1 MRQRFG
7 LTLAGFILIVAAC
20 AGTVWM
26 ISADARRQIEKLA
39 SANLESVQWAL
50 AQSEVELLTML
61 DILGDIQQTPPPD
74 QAAKLQ
80 QFRLRFDVF
89 YSRNRT
95 LNIGKVFEHVRLNG
109 GVETALAEINDF
121 LAYAVPL
128 VDGSDA
134 QLIAALPDLSAR
146 ARALRPAVREISLE
160 GVRTN
165 SLHSDQQRGQVAS
178 ALEDLALLV
187 AALFLS
193 LVAVVLALAFMARNA
208 RDQAKSIAVTHDRLR
223 AVIATSIDAIVV
235 ADAHGRI
242 IDFNEVAVRIYG
254 YSLEE
259 ALGADMVS
267 LIVPE
272 PLRDE
277 VRTQVEAMLDGTGWV
292 DLSENPRPAEA
303 MAMRK
308 SGEVFPIEVSV
319 ARAESETGPVMVCF
333 VRDISRRVANEAEL
347 IRARDRALAGEQA
360 KADMLAVMSHEMRTP
375 LNGLMGTLDLLMTTD
390 LDDRQRRYAQV
401 MAQSGQ
407 LLLRHVNNV
416 LDISRADAGVI
427 ELVWRPFDPRQL
439 VSQILDGL
447 QAQAQ
452 QRGNVLSLA
461 MIGDNRRP
469 LLGDTVR
476 LTQILMNLVGNA
488 IKFTE
493 GGHILVEIDRS
504 VGAGHVEFRV
514 TDTGIGIATEDQQR
528 IFDEFVTLDPSFQR
542 EVEGTGLGLGIVRRL
557 AGLMGGWVTVDSQPG
572 EGSCFTV
579 RLPLPE
585 QAPEPQ
591 APAAPEAPAPAAP
604 AQLEVLVVED
614 NQINRMVVG
623 EMLASRNCRVV
634 EACDGQEGVIE
645 AGRQRFD
652 LILMDISMPRMDGV
666 TAARAIR
673 REGPNTDTPI
683 IALTAHALPADQAN
697 FAQAGMEATLTKP
710 LSFKALDDILR
721 RFANKADAAAPPP
734 AKPRT
739 GPDRREAARAH
750 LAESIGPERAAQVV
764 DRILAEL
771 DDGLARLRDMIQDPA
786 LNEDVARLAHRMA
799 GSVALIGFDDI
810 RDSLNRLETRARG
823 AQSPDRAGLAAHL
836 AELEAMAPANGS
848 EAHP

>member
-1 MRQRFG
+1 
-7 LTLAGFILIVAAC
+7 
-20 AGTVWM
+20 M
-26 ISADARRQIEKLA
+26 ISADARRQIDRLA
-39 SANLESVQWAL
+39 IANLESVQWAL

-61 DILGDIQQTPPPD
+61 ELLGQIQQIAPEE
-74 QAAKLQ
+74 QAAALA
-80 QFRLRFDVF
+80 QFRQRFDIF

-95 LNIGKVFEHVRLNG
+95 LNIGTVFDHVRQHE
-109 GVETALAEINDF
+109 GVQDALVEISDF
-121 LAYAVPL
+121 LAYAIPL
-128 VDGSDA
+128 VDGPDA
-134 QLIAALPDLSAR
+134 QLIEALPELR
-146 ARALRPAVREISLE
+146 ARAKALRPSVREISLE

-165 SLHSDQQRGQVAS
+165 SMHSDRQRAQVAS

-187 AALFLS
+187 AMLFLA
-193 LVAVVLALAFMARNA
+193 LVAVVLALAFMAQNA
-208 RDQAKSIAVTHDRLR
+208 RNQATSMALTHSRLR

-235 ADAHGRI
+235 ADAQGRI
-242 IDFNEVAVRIYG
+242 IDFNDVAVRIYG

-272 PLRDE
+272 QLRDY
-277 VRTQVEAMLDGTGWV
+277 VRARVASLRDSTSWAEMP
-292 DLSENPRPAEA
+292 ENPEPAK
-303 MAMRK
+303 AMRK
-308 SGEVFPIEVSV
+308 SGEIFPIEVSV

-347 IRARDRALAGEQA
+347 IRARDRALAGEKA

-375 LNGLMGTLDLLMTTD
+375 LNGLMGTLDLLMTTQ

-401 MAQSGQ
+401 MAQSGH

-427 ELVWRPFDPRQL
+427 ELAWRPFDPRLL

-469 LLGDTVR
+469 LMGDQSR

-585 QAPEPQ
+585 QVAEPEALPAPQAPEPA
-591 APAAPEAPAPAAP
+591 APAAPS
-604 AQLEVLVVED
+604 QLQVLVVED

-623 EMLASRNCRVV
+623 EMLASRNCRVI
-634 EACDGQEGVIE
+634 EACDGQEGVTE
-645 AGRQRFD
+645 AGRRRFD

-666 TAARAIR
+666 TAAQAIR
-673 REGPNTDTPI
+673 RNGPNTATPI
-683 IALTAHALPADQAN
+683 IALTAHALPADQAK
-697 FAQAGMEATLTKP
+697 FAKAGMLATLTKP
-710 LSFKALDDILR
+710 LSFKALDDILK
-721 RFANKADAAAPPP
+721 RFTGTTKAPAQAR
-734 AKPRT
+734 AKPRPVT
-739 GPDRREAARAH
+739 NRKEAARAH
-750 LAESIGPERAAQVV
+750 LAESIGPERAVQVV
-764 DRILAEL
+764 DRILKEL
-771 DDGLARLRDMIQDPA
+771 DDGLTRLQDMIQDPA
-786 LNEDVARLAHRMA
+786 RNDDVARLAHRMA
-799 GSVALIGFDDI
+799 GSVAMIGFDDI
-810 RDSLNRLETRARG
+810 RQSLNRLETEARA
-823 AQSPDRAGLAAHL
+823 ASSPDQAGLVAHL
-836 AELEAMAPANGS
+836 AELRAMAPSVGADT
-848 EAHP
+848 PTT